1 MAKIAEREKRLT
13 VTKMRKREK
22 HQDSFTVKYKES
34 DVRGRDR
41 EVRREK
47 KRKIESREKLVN
59 LVHHLLPDCL
69 FGTHTRLVY
78 VSLFLN
84 ASPYFNLTPGEG
96 WIL

>member
-1 MAKIAEREKRLT
+1 
-13 VTKMRKREK
+13 MRKREK
-22 HQDSFTVKYKES
+22 SQDSFTVKYKES
-34 DVRGRDR
+34 DVRGRVR
-41 EVRREK
+41 E
-47 KRKIESREKLVN
+47 RKIESREKLVN